1 MHVALI
7 PALLLRSYVTLAKSL
22 QLPKTQSQYEH
33 DDRVFEEI
41 EWAHSTEPNIMYTLN
56 KLSAP
61 VLGSVATSSLHAAWE
76 GKF

>member
-7 PALLLRSYVTLAKSL
+7 LALLLRSYVTLAKSL

-41 EWAHSTEPNIMYTLN
+41 E
-56 KLSAP
+56 
-61 VLGSVATSSLHAAWE
+61 
-76 GKF
+76 